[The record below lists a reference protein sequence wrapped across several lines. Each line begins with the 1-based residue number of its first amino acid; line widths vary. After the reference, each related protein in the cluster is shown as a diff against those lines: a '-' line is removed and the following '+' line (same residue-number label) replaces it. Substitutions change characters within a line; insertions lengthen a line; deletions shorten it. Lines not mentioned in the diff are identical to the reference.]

1 MLKKTLKKLFNFL
14 GFSIIKKST
23 HSKLLKAKP
32 SQKDENSKSNLLHS
46 FFRLLKNQ
54 NFNPEVIFDVGA
66 HKGTWTKQCLYYFPN
81 AQYFLF
87 EPQIELK
94 NDISTN
100 VPLDQNITLFNV
112 GIGDTESTMSF
123 TLHSRDDSRNFTYS
137 EAEASNLGFKQI
149 ELPVNRLDN
158 LIEKYKLPLPDILKI
173 DAEGFDIKAIKG
185 AGKYLNEIEII
196 LVEVG
201 VMNRRM
207 PNNVKE
213 VVNFLDEKG
222 FVFFDITDL
231 NRPFENKILWLCE
244 FVFIKK
250 NGKLDKN
257 YYVNTK

>member
-1 MLKKTLKKLFNFL
+1 MVKKILKRFFNFL
-14 GFSIIKKST
+14 GFTIIKKST
-23 HSKLLKAKP
+23 HLKLLRAKP
-32 SQKDENSKSNLLHS
+32 SRKDEYSKNNLLHN
-46 FFRLLKNQ
+46 FFTLLKNQ

-66 HKGTWTKQCLYYFPN
+66 HKGTWTKQCLLYFPN
-81 AQYFLF
+81 AQYYLF
-87 EPQIELK
+87 EPQLELK

-100 VPLDQNITLFNV
+100 IPLDKNITLFNI

-123 TLHSRDDSRNFTYS
+123 TLHSRDDGRSFSYS
-137 EAEASNLGFKQI
+137 GTEANNLGFKQI

-158 LIEKYKLPLPDILKI
+158 VIEKHRLPLPDILKI
-173 DAEGFDIKAIKG
+173 DAEGFDIKVLKG
-185 AGKYLNEIEII
+185 AGKYLIEIEII

-201 VMNRRM
+201 VMNKRV

-222 FVFFDITDL
+222 FMFFDITDL

-257 YYVNTK
+257 YQFTTK